1 MRKKVTVVG
10 AGFVG
15 ATTAQRLAE
24 GDHCDVVLID
34 IPDKEGPTKGKAL
47 DMIESAPLLGF
58 DAKITGTADFADIKG
73 SDIVVVT
80 AGVARKPGMTRED
93 LIGINANIVKSVSN
107 EIKTHAPDTIVIM
120 VSNPLDVTT
129 YVASQVLGFPK
140 ERVVGMAGVLD
151 SARYQSFIAMEL
163 NVSMKD
169 VNAMVLGGHGDQM
182 VPLPQYSTVSGIPI
196 TELMDQ
202 ATIDRIVERTRK
214 GGGEIVNLLG
224 DGSAYYAPS
233 ASVVEMVD
241 SILFS
246 RRRLL
251 PCAAYLTGEYGLND
265 LYIGVPVYLGSN
277 GIDEILELKLT
288 DAEQQQLRD
297 SAEVVK
303 ATVAEVGL

>member
-24 GDHCDVVLID
+24 GDHCDVVLVD

-47 DMIESAPLLGF
+47 DMIESAPLIGF

-80 AGVARKPGMTRED
+80 AGVARKPGMSRED

-107 EIKTHAPDTIVIM
+107 EIKTHAPDSIVIM

-129 YVASQVLGFPK
+129 YVASQVLQFPK
-140 ERVVGMAGVLD
+140 ERVIGMAGVLD
-151 SARYQSFIAMEL
+151 AARYRSFISMEL
-163 NVSMKD
+163 NVSMRD

-182 VPLPQYSTVSGIPI
+182 VPLPQYSTVSGISI
-196 TELMDQ
+196 TELMDR
-202 ATIDRIVERTRK
+202 AAIDRIVERTRK

-241 SILFS
+241 SILFN

-251 PCAAYLTGEYGLND
+251 PCAAYLTGQYGLND
-265 LYIGVPVYLGSN
+265 LYIGVPVYLGPN
-277 GIDEILELKLT
+277 GIDEILELKLS
-288 DAEQQQLRD
+288 DDELKQLHA

-303 ATVAEVGL
+303 ATVAEVSL

>member
-24 GDHCDVVLID
+24 RDLADVVLVD

-58 DAKITGTADFADIKG
+58 DARVTGTSDYADIED
-73 SDIVVVT
+73 SNVVVVT
-80 AGVARKPGMTRED
+80 AGIPRKPGMSREQ
-93 LIGINANIVKSVSN
+93 LIGTNANIVKSVS
-107 EIKTHAPDTIVIM
+107 EQVKARAPEAIVIM

-129 YVASQVLGFPK
+129 FVASQVTGFPK

-151 SARYQSFIAMEL
+151 AARFRSFIAVEL
-163 NVSMKD
+163 GVSMQD
-169 VNAMVLGGHGDQM
+169 VHAMVLGGHGDQM

-196 TELMDQ
+196 TALMDAAQ
-202 ATIDRIVERTRK
+202 IERLVERTRK

-241 SILFS
+241 SILFD

-251 PCAAYLTGEYGLND
+251 PCAAYLTGQYGLED
-265 LYIGVPVYLGSN
+265 LYIGVPAFLGPH
-277 GIDEILELKLT
+277 GVEEILELDLS
-288 DAEQQQLRD
+288 DAERRALHV
-297 SAEVVK
+297 SAELVK
-303 ATVAEVGL
+303 QTVAEVQL

>member
-24 GDHCDVVLID
+24 GDHCDVVLVD

-47 DMIESAPLLGF
+47 DMIESAPLIGF

-80 AGVARKPGMTRED
+80 AGVARKPGMSRED

-107 EIKTHAPDTIVIM
+107 EIKTHAPDSIVVM

-129 YVASQVLGFPK
+129 YVASRVLQFPK
-140 ERVVGMAGVLD
+140 ERVIGMAGVLD
-151 SARYQSFIAMEL
+151 AARYRSFISMEL
-163 NVSMKD
+163 NVSMRD

-182 VPLPQYSTVSGIPI
+182 VPLPQYSTVSGISI

-202 ATIDRIVERTRK
+202 AAIDRIVERTRK

-241 SILFS
+241 SILFN

-251 PCAAYLTGEYGLND
+251 PCAAYLTGQYGLND
-265 LYIGVPVYLGSN
+265 LYIGVPVYLGPN
-277 GIDEILELKLT
+277 GIDEILELKLS
-288 DAEQQQLRD
+288 DDELKQLHA

-303 ATVAEVGL
+303 ATVAEVSL

>member
-24 GDHCDVVLID
+24 GDHCDVVLVD

-47 DMIESAPLLGF
+47 DMIESAPLIGF

-80 AGVARKPGMTRED
+80 AGVARKPGMSRED

-107 EIKTHAPDTIVIM
+107 EIKTHAPDSIVIM

-129 YVASQVLGFPK
+129 YVASQVLQFPK
-140 ERVVGMAGVLD
+140 ERVIGMAGVLD
-151 SARYQSFIAMEL
+151 AARYRSFISMEL
-163 NVSMKD
+163 NVSMRD

-182 VPLPQYSTVSGIPI
+182 VPLPQYSTVSGISI

-202 ATIDRIVERTRK
+202 AAIDRIVERTRK

-241 SILFS
+241 SILFN

-251 PCAAYLTGEYGLND
+251 PCAAYLTGQYGLND
-265 LYIGVPVYLGSN
+265 LYIGVPVYLGPN
-277 GIDEILELKLT
+277 GIDEILELKLS
-288 DAEQQQLRD
+288 DDELKQLHA

-303 ATVAEVGL
+303 ATVAEVSL

>member
-24 GDHCDVVLID
+24 NDIADVVLID

-47 DMIESAPLLGF
+47 DMMESAPLIGF
-58 DAKITGTADFADIKG
+58 DANITGTADYADIKD
-73 SDIVVVT
+73 SDVVVIT
-80 AGVARKPGMTRED
+80 AGIPRKPGMSRED
-93 LIGINANIVKSVSN
+93 LIGINANIVKSVSK
-107 EIKTHAPDTIVIM
+107 EIKTHAPNAIVIM
-120 VSNPLDVTT
+120 VSNPVDVTT
-129 YVASQVLGFPK
+129 YVASEVLGFPH
-140 ERVVGMAGVLD
+140 ERVIGMAGVLD
-151 SARYQSFIAMEL
+151 AARYRSFISMEL
-163 NVSMKD
+163 NVSMRD

-202 ATIDRIVERTRK
+202 ATIDRIVARTRK

-241 SILFS
+241 SILFN

-251 PCAAYLTGEYGLND
+251 PIAAYLNGQYGLND
-265 LYIGVPVYLGSN
+265 LYIGVPVYLGP
-277 GIDEILELKLT
+277 GGVDEILELKLS
-288 DAEQQQLRD
+288 DEELSQLHA
-297 SAEVVK
+297 SAETVK
-303 ATVAEVGL
+303 QTVAEVNL